1 MRRRALGW
9 LAGLLAFAFMLP
21 AGAAND
27 AAGLAADVAPIEV
40 PAITR
45 TTIVPSP
52 TPTPAFDHS
61 KIDRTLVEPAYVS
74 QKPAYRFF
82 AFGPEGKSLL
92 SMALDESQGT
102 GKGYD
107 VVYVDLD
114 LDGKL
119 TSAGEKF
126 ACPKPAVATKSVA
139 PRPLECGGEAG
150 ATCPLPAAGSAVA
163 GANTWIINPL
173 AAVPAPPADPKPLT
187 WQLPV
192 ADPVLTYELTW
203 VGGEWVVHTRVKD
216 GGWHARLRMV
226 GAGNVWS
233 QDKSTAPVY
242 RFGGGEWAFHHDVL
256 HGRTFKPGDSLAIDA
271 VRPFFAGSSPEVP
284 FQNASCWVPGGYS
297 HARYSLESLERP
309 GDANRIFLAGNTC
322 CGGTH
327 VDRIL
332 IPADFPSGRA
342 EVVCSMDTP
351 DSYLGRVEQRIPVQI
366 ENPAFGQPVAELPQT
381 AALRAEFP
389 GDTVVELF
397 QGADLSAWGMAPY
410 DGTRDIYITGDATT
424 GRPEGATSQ
433 GATLSYS
440 HDCRNDLRLGT
451 VRNVRTLIRFDLAPL
466 PPETV
471 VKKAVLQFYAA
482 ELKPKVDKTTAVF
495 PLRKRWHD
503 TMANGRVAF
512 GDHAA
517 DPFGY
522 WFHQR
527 PLPVGAEV
535 VWERPFAKGPTDR
548 VPEPIGTIAFAEQGW
563 DGLDV
568 TATVRQWVRGELENH
583 GVVLEL
589 TNPQQPDYASDVGI
603 VSADH
608 PSFPDRRPRLV
619 LVLEKGFRPA
629 AATPVEER
637 DPDLE
642 QARARARAEN
652 KLLVCNVLSGKSVT
666 CRGFQKMLQQP
677 DVDAFLTQRFVEIRL
692 DADKPEHRKVLDFYG
707 VKHLPTAI
715 VIRPGESPA
724 EDVFERFEP
733 VAWNTRFGWCLG
745 MLEAPETYTLTL
757 EFIRTKGAA
766 TMPWRRRAD
775 GELYRLDSHLF
786 YQRFDGV
793 GGIILNA
800 GR

>member
-1 MRRRALGW
+1 MRHRAWGW
-9 LAGLLAFAFMLP
+9 LASLLTFTCMLP
-21 AGAAND
+21 AGAANN

-61 KIDRTLVEPAYVS
+61 KIDRTLVEPTYAS

-92 SMALDESQGT
+92 AMALDESQGT
-102 GKGYD
+102 GQGYD

-114 LDGKL
+114 LDGQL
-119 TSAGEKF
+119 TGAGEKF
-126 ACPKPAVATKSVA
+126 VCPKPALATKSVA
-139 PRPLECGGEAG
+139 PRALECGGAAG

-163 GANTWIINPL
+163 GADIWIINPL
-173 AAVPAPPADPKPLT
+173 ATVPAPPADPKPLT

-192 ADPVLTYELTW
+192 ADPLLAYELTW
-203 VGGEWVVHTRVKD
+203 VGGEWVVHTKVKD
-216 GGWHARLRMV
+216 GGWHARLRMKE
-226 GAGNVWS
+226 AGNVWS
-233 QDKSTAPVY
+233 HDKATAPVY
-242 RFGGGEWAFHHDVL
+242 RFGGGEWAFHHDIL

-284 FQNASCWVPGGYS
+284 FQNAACWVPGGYT
-297 HARYSLESLERP
+297 HARYALVSLEQPSA
-309 GDANRIFLAGNTC
+309 ANRIFLAGNTC

-332 IPADFPSGRA
+332 IPADFPPGRA

-351 DSYLGRVEQRIPVQI
+351 DGYLGRVEQRIPVQI
-366 ENPAFGQPVAELPQT
+366 ENPAHGKPVAELPQT

-389 GDTVVELF
+389 GDSVVELF
-397 QGADLSAWGMAPY
+397 QGADLAAWGTAPY

-466 PPETV
+466 PPDTA

-482 ELKPKVDKTTAVF
+482 EVKPKVDKTTAVF

-503 TMANGRVAF
+503 TMANGRVAL

-517 DPFGY
+517 DPFIS
-522 WFHQR
+522 WFHQM
-527 PLPVGAEV
+527 PLPVGAEIA
-535 VWERPFAKGPTDR
+535 WERPFAKGPTDR
-548 VPEPIGTIAFAEQGW
+548 VPEPIGTIAFAEPGW

-589 TNPQQPDYASDVGI
+589 ANPQQPDFASDVGI

-629 AATPVEER
+629 AAAPVEER

-652 KLLVCNVLSGKSVT
+652 KLLVCNVLSSRSAT
-666 CRGFQKMLQQP
+666 CRTFQQMLRQP
-677 DVDAFLTQRFVEIRL
+677 EVDAFLAQRFVEIRL
-692 DADKPEHRKVLDFYG
+692 DADKPQHRQVLDRYG
-707 VKHLPTAI
+707 VRHFPTAL
-715 VIRPGESPA
+715 VIRPGATPA
-724 EDVFERFEP
+724 DDVFERFEP
-733 VAWNTRFGWCLG
+733 LAWNTRFGWCRG
-745 MLEAPETYTLTL
+745 MLESPETYTIFL
-757 EFIRTKGAA
+757 EFLRTKGAA
-766 TMPWRRRAD
+766 VMPWRREAD
-775 GELYRLDSHLF
+775 GDLYRIDSHLF

-793 GGIILNA
+793 GGIVL
-800 GR
+800 RR